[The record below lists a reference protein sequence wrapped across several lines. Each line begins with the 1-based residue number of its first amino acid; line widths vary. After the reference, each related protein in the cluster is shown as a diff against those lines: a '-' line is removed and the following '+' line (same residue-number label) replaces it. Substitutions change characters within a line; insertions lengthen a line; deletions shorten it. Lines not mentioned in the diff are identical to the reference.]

1 MSKSIVNTKIN
12 MKDILKAIKK
22 INSKSFQS
30 NLKYNK
36 SLYGGPGTVRKI
48 ISVLKKTQFEKL
60 IKDKKFYDL
69 NN

>member
-1 MSKSIVNTKIN
+1 MISPFSPIIKSAF
-12 MKDILKAIKK
+12 DG
-22 INSKSFQS
+22 S